1 MADHPPAGAPQLTH
15 LDTGVDPDQVHTP
28 QKARARTG
36 PINARRAPMKS
47 QETRR
52 QELEARLAE
61 LNARLQKIDAE
72 LDEPHST
79 TFSEAA
85 IERETDEVLEDLGA
99 AGLLE
104 IRMIEAALTRMEKGE
119 YGICVSCGDPIS
131 EERLDVLPHTPKC
144 RNCAA

>member
-1 MADHPPAGAPQLTH
+1 MKSLEDRRNH
-15 LDTGVDPDQVHTP
+15 LD
-28 QKARARTG
+28 
-36 PINARRAPMKS
+36 
-47 QETRR
+47 
-52 QELEARLAE
+52 ARLAE

-85 IERETDEVLEDLGA
+85 IEREADEVLEDLGQ
-99 AGLLE
+99 AGMLE
-104 IRMIEAALTRMEKGE
+104 IRMIEAALQRMDKGE
-119 YGICVSCGDPIS
+119 YGICVACGDPIS

>member
-1 MADHPPAGAPQLTH
+1 
-15 LDTGVDPDQVHTP
+15 
-28 QKARARTG
+28 
-36 PINARRAPMKS
+36 MKS
-47 QETRR
+47 LDERRTQLET
-52 QELEARLAE
+52 RLAE
-61 LNARLQKIDAE
+61 LNARLQKIDSE

-85 IERETDEVLEDLGA
+85 IERETDEVLEDLGS

-104 IRMIEAALTRMEKGE
+104 IRMIEAALQRIDKGE
-119 YGICVSCGDPIS
+119 YGICVTCGDPIS